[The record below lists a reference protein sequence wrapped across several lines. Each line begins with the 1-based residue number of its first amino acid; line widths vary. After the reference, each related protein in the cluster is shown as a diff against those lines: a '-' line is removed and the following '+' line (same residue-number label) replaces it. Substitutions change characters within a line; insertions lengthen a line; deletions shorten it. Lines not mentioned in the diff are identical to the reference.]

1 MASEL
6 RVNTLKDADGNNS
19 IATSFVAG
27 GSAKAWIKYNGTGTI
42 AISDSFNVASIADEA
57 TGTTTITFTG
67 AMGNANYS
75 IKGQNSDGALH
86 IQVVD
91 TNQTTA
97 AYRQRTLDGGGSL
110 VDDNAVYGDTHGDLA

>member
-1 MASEL
+1 MALGKIKADTLEHSTAGSL
-6 RVNTLKDADGNNS
+6 DTSYVVN
-19 IATSFVAG
+19 
-27 GSAKAWIKYNGTGTI
+27 GSAKSWIKYNGTGTI

-57 TGTTTITFTG
+57 TGTTTVTFTG

-97 AYRQRTLDGGGSL
+97 AYRQRTLAGDASL